1 MESCVFCI
9 PSQKVPF
16 LIILLSSETPD
27 FLSVIASVSVT
38 CEDKKIAF
46 DLVDGISSAHYNDGE
61 LCESGNS
68 TITIVNKLDKG
79 VTFWGIAADQDRISL
94 A

>member
-1 MESCVFCI
+1 MHSK
-9 PSQKVPF
+9 PKGTF
-16 LIILLSSETPD
+16 LFVLLSSDTPD

-38 CEDKKIAF
+38 CNDKKMAF
-46 DLVDGISSAHYNDGE
+46 DLVDGLSSAHYSDGE

-79 VTFWGIAADQDRISL
+79 ITFWGIAADQDRILL
-94 A
+94 AIVIT